1 MAVIL
6 IHQIAIFLTRS
17 CIRPA
22 NTLNADMLPV
32 SKSLA
37 LALCLA
43 ASLSAQVDRATLSG
57 TVSDPSSAYIDA
69 AIVAV
74 KSAAT
79 GFSRQT
85 TTSQSG
91 AYQLP
96 GLPVGIY
103 TISIS
108 KPGFN
113 TSKFEQVALGV
124 GQSRTLDAQLTV
136 GAVATSIEIVAGA
149 TPLEQK
155 NAEIGTVIGEQQIK
169 NIPLNGRHWASLMAL
184 APGAVNVGEGNQ
196 NTIRFFGRPRDDNN
210 WTFDGVDATG
220 IKDPRQ
226 EGNLRLVI
234 STDSIAEFRVN
245 SLPFTAEGGTGGGAQ
260 INLVSKTGTNAFHGS
275 AYEFFRNSALDAR
288 RPFDGANPPPFRL
301 NQFGGNIGGP
311 IAKDKTFF
319 FANWESLFQRL
330 TISRAD
336 GLVPSAAFRARTP
349 AALQS
354 LINLYPVGN
363 APGANANVDRL
374 IAQTPERRNEH
385 SGMARVDHRINDKHS
400 LFFRFA
406 MTDGLISQIRNGLL
420 ETRDSNIRPSNIT
433 AQWQQVWSPAMVNEV
448 KLGFNRSALTR
459 NDVGRIPEGVAIPG
473 FTSTQ
478 PTSYIIEKPSA
489 YSIVDNLSWIRGRH
503 TIKIGG
509 EIRRIHL
516 NVGNGPAT
524 SVAFAN
530 LDAFLRNSLNSVS
543 IGSRLDTVG
552 VRRTFSSIYFQDEIR
567 FSPELTLNL
576 GLRYEHYTV
585 SKDVYGRGRVFD
597 AVRCQGFCPNGTP
610 WFFPDNDNVTPRV
623 SLAWT
628 PKSLGGKTVF
638 RTGYGRYIGPGQN
651 DDVTAAIDSLPEN
664 LSLTA
669 ADAPTLS
676 YPPAPFLA
684 QLRLQGQTPRSV
696 QRDRKEP
703 ESHMWTLSIQHQLPG
718 SMVAQVAYVGNAG
731 RNQLT
736 RTYVNTLD
744 PITRRR
750 PLAAFGQID
759 EKRFDGNTSFN
770 GLQSSLTRSFS
781 KGLLFQ
787 AQYMWGHAI
796 SDNAGSGEGGQI
808 QNIACRAC
816 DRGDADYDIRHTFTA
831 NTVYQLPFARAK
843 WFGGWDLSGI
853 YTART
858 GTPFSVTITRTAA
871 TVPSGQTQNQRADYV
886 GGDVYASNKG
896 PGLWLNPNAFA
907 LPANNTYGNSGRNR
921 FRAPGLWQA
930 DAGISKKFRITEA
943 VNIDFRTEM
952 FNLFN
957 RAQYGTPVNARNN
970 STFGSILTTANDG
983 ATGTGTSRQVQFM
996 LRMNF

>member
-1 MAVIL
+1 MAKYLFLLLIL
-6 IHQIAIFLTRS
+6 GVV
-17 CIRPA
+17 
-22 NTLNADMLPV
+22 PV
-32 SKSLA
+32 WP
-37 LALCLA
+37 
-43 ASLSAQVDRATLSG
+43 QVDRATLSG
-57 TVSDPSSAYIDA
+57 TISDPSGASIDNA
-69 AIVAV
+69 KVAV
-74 KSAAT
+74 ESPAT
-79 GFSRQT
+79 GFRRDT
-85 TTSQSG
+85 ITSATGS
-91 AYQLP
+91 YQLP
-96 GLPVGIY
+96 GLPVGVYIV
-103 TISIS
+103 SVS
-108 KPGFN
+108 KTGFN
-113 TSKFEQVALGV
+113 TAKFDKVVLTV
-124 GQSRTLDAQLTV
+124 GQSRTLDSQLTV
-136 GAVATSIEIVAGA
+136 GAVSTAVEVAA
-149 TPLEQK
+149 EVTPLDQK
-155 NAEIGTVIGEQQIK
+155 NAEIGTVISEQQIR
-169 NIPLNGRHWASLMAL
+169 NIPLNGRHWASLMML

-196 NTIRFFGRPRDDNN
+196 NSIRFFGRPRDDNN

-245 SLPFTAEGGTGGGAQ
+245 SLPFTAEGGVGGGAQ

-275 AYEFFRNSALDAR
+275 VYEFFRNSKLDAR

-301 NQFGGNIGGP
+301 NQFGGNVGGP
-311 IAKDKTFF
+311 VIKDKTFF
-319 FANWESLFQRL
+319 FANYEGLLQRL

-336 GLVPSAAFRARTP
+336 GLVPSAAFRQRTP

-363 APGANANVDRL
+363 VPGANNVDRL
-374 IAQTPERRNEH
+374 IAETPERRDEH
-385 SGMARVDHRINDKHS
+385 SGMARIDHRINDKHS

-420 ETRDSNIRPSNIT
+420 ETRDSYIRPTNIT
-433 AQWQQVWSPAMVNEV
+433 AQWQQVWSATMVNEV

-503 TIKIGG
+503 TLKLGG

-530 LDAFLRNSLNSVS
+530 ADAFLRNSLNSVS

-552 VRRTFSSIYFQDEIR
+552 VRRTFTSVYFQDEIR

-576 GLRYEHYTV
+576 GVRYEQYTV

-597 AVRCQGFCPNGTP
+597 EIRCQGFCAPGTP
-610 WFFPDNDNVTPRV
+610 WFFGDNDNIAPRL

-628 PKSLGGKTVF
+628 PKMLGGKTVI
-638 RTGYGRYIGPGQN
+638 RTGYGRYFGPGQN

-664 LSLTA
+664 FSLTA

-676 YPPAPFLA
+676 YPPTPFLA
-684 QLRLQGQTPRSV
+684 QLVSGGQTPRSV

-703 ESHMWTLSIQHQLPG
+703 ESHMWTLSIQHELPG
-718 SMVAQVAYVGNAG
+718 SMVGQVAYVGNVG

-736 RTYVNTLD
+736 RTYVNTLN
-744 PITRRR
+744 PVTRRR
-750 PLAAFGQID
+750 GLAAFGQID
-759 EKRFDGNTSFN
+759 EKRFDGNTNFN

-781 KGLLFQ
+781 KGFLFQ

-808 QNIACRAC
+808 QDIACRAC

-831 NTVYQLPFARAK
+831 NSVYQLPFARTR
-843 WFGGWDLSGI
+843 WYGGWDFSGI
-853 YTART
+853 FTART
-858 GTPFSVTITRTAA
+858 GNPFSVTISRTAA
-871 TVPSGQTQNQRADYV
+871 TVPSGQTQNQRADYL
-886 GGDVYASNKG
+886 GGDAYVANKG
-896 PGLWLNPNAFA
+896 PALWLNPAAFA

-921 FRAPGLWQA
+921 FRGPGLWQA
-930 DAGISKKFRITEA
+930 DMGVAKKFRIKES
-943 VNIDFRTEM
+943 VNLDFRTEM
-952 FNLFN
+952 FNVFN
-957 RAQYGTPVNARNN
+957 RAQYGNPVNARNN
-970 STFGSILTTANDG
+970 STFGVILVTANDG
-983 ATGTGTSRQVQFM
+983 ATGTGTSRQLQFM
-996 LRMNF
+996 LRLNF

>member
-1 MAVIL
+1 MPSPCR
-6 IHQIAIFLTRS
+6 FL
-17 CIRPA
+17 
-22 NTLNADMLPV
+22 
-32 SKSLA
+32 SLA
-37 LALCLA
+37 LFLSVLA
-43 ASLSAQVDRATLSG
+43 TAQVDRATLSG
-57 TVSDPSSAYIDA
+57 TVTDATGAAVDA
-69 AIVAV
+69 ARVNV
-74 KSAAT
+74 ESAAT
-79 GFSRQT
+79 GFRREVL
-85 TTSQSG
+85 TSGSG
-91 AYQLP
+91 GYQLP
-96 GLPVGIY
+96 GLPVGLY
-103 TISIS
+103 AVSVA
-108 KPGFN
+108 KAGFN
-113 TSKFEQVALGV
+113 TAKFEQVVLAV
-124 GQSRTLDAQLTV
+124 GQARTLDARLTV
-136 GAVATSIEIVAGA
+136 GQVSTAVEISAEG
-149 TPLEQK
+149 TPLDQK
-155 NAEIGTVIGEQQIK
+155 NAEIGSVISEQQIK
-169 NIPLNGRHWASLMAL
+169 NIPLNGRHWASLMML

-196 NTIRFFGRPRDDNN
+196 NSIRFFGRPRDDNN

-245 SLPFTAEGGTGGGAQ
+245 SLPFTAEGGIGGGAQ
-260 INLVSKTGTNAFHGS
+260 INLVSKTGTNDFHGS

-288 RPFDGANPPPFRL
+288 RPFDGTNPPPFRL
-301 NQFGGNIGGP
+301 NQFGGNLGGR
-311 IAKDKTFF
+311 IIRDRTFF
-319 FANWESLFQRL
+319 FANYEGLAQRL

-336 GLVPSAAFRARTP
+336 GLVPSAAFRQRTP
-349 AALQS
+349 SALQG

-374 IAQTPERRNEH
+374 IAETPERRDEH

-420 ETRDSNIRPSNIT
+420 ETRDSYIRPTNVT
-433 AQWQQVWSPAMVNEV
+433 TQWQQIWSPAMVNEV

-478 PTSYIIEKPSA
+478 PTTYIIEKPSA
-489 YSIVDNLSWIRGRH
+489 YSVVDNLSWIRGRH

-530 LDAFLRNSLNSVS
+530 LDSFLRNSLNSVS

-552 VRRTFSSIYFQDEIR
+552 VRRTFSAVYFQDEIR
-567 FSPELTLNL
+567 FNPSLTLNV
-576 GLRYEHYTV
+576 GMRYEQYTV

-597 AVRCQGFCPNGTP
+597 IVRCQGFCAPGTP
-610 WFFPDNDNVTPRV
+610 WFFGDNDNIAPRV

-628 PKSLGGKTVF
+628 PKMLGGKTVI
-638 RTGYGRYIGPGQN
+638 RTGYGRYFGPGQN

-664 LSLTA
+664 FSLTV

-676 YPPAPFLA
+676 YPPTPFLG
-684 QLRLQGQTPRSV
+684 QLRGQGQTPRSV

-703 ESHMWTLSIQHQLPG
+703 ESHMWTLSIQRELPG
-718 SMVAQVAYVGNAG
+718 SMIGQVAYVGNVG

-736 RTYVNTLD
+736 RSYVNTLN
-744 PITRRR
+744 PVTRQR
-750 PLAAFGQID
+750 PLSSFGQID
-759 EKRFDGNTSFN
+759 EKRFDGNTNFN

-781 KGLLFQ
+781 KGFLFQ

-816 DRGDADYDIRHTFTA
+816 DRGDADYDIRHTFTT
-831 NTVYQLPFARAK
+831 NTVYQLPFARTK

-853 YTART
+853 FTART
-858 GTPFSVTITRTAA
+858 GTPLSVTITRTAA

-886 GGDVYASNKG
+886 GGDPYAANKG
-896 PGLWLNPNAFA
+896 PGLWLNPAAFA
-907 LPANNTYGNSGRNR
+907 LPAAGTYGNSGRNR
-921 FRAPGLWQA
+921 FRGPELWQA
-930 DAGISKKFRITEA
+930 DLGVSKKFRLGERF
-943 VNIDFRTEM
+943 NLDFRTEM
-952 FNLFN
+952 FNVFN
-957 RAQYGTPVNARNN
+957 RAQYGNPVNARNN
-970 STFGSILTTANDG
+970 STFGTILTTANDG

-996 LRMNF
+996 LRLNF

>member
-1 MAVIL
+1 
-6 IHQIAIFLTRS
+6 
-17 CIRPA
+17 
-22 NTLNADMLPV
+22 MLL
-32 SKSLA
+32 SLRKLLSLA
-37 LALCLA
+37 ILFT
-43 ASLSAQVDRATLSG
+43 SLSFAQVDRATLSG
-57 TVSDPSSAYIDA
+57 TITDPSDA
-69 AIVAV
+69 QIAAATVAV
-74 KSAAT
+74 ESAAT
-79 GFSRQT
+79 GLRRET
-85 TTSQSG
+85 ITSATG

-96 GLPVGIY
+96 ALPPGTY

-108 KPGFN
+108 KAGFN
-113 TSKFEQVALGV
+113 TARFARVTLTV
-124 GQSRTLDAQLTV
+124 GQSRTLDAQLSL
-136 GAVATSIEIVAGA
+136 GAVATTVEVSAET
-149 TPLEQK
+149 TPLDQK
-155 NAEIGTVIGEQQIK
+155 SAEIGTVIGEQQIK
-169 NIPLNGRHWASLMAL
+169 NIPLNGRHWAALMAL

-196 NTIRFFGRPRDDNN
+196 NSIRFFGRPRDDNN

-245 SLPFTAEGGTGGGAQ
+245 SLPFTAEGGIGGGAQ
-260 INLVSKTGTNAFHGS
+260 INLVSKTGTNSFHGS

-288 RPFDGANPPPFRL
+288 RPFDGPNPPPFRL
-301 NQFGGNIGGP
+301 NQFGANFGGR
-311 IAKDKTFF
+311 IVKDKTFF

-330 TISRAD
+330 SISRAD
-336 GLVPSAAFRARTP
+336 GLVPSAAFRQRTP

-354 LINLYPVGN
+354 LINLYPVGTG
-363 APGANANVDRL
+363 PGANANVDRL
-374 IAQTPERRNEH
+374 IAETPEKRNEH
-385 SGMARVDHRINDKHS
+385 SGMMRVDHRINDKHS

-420 ETRDSNIRPSNIT
+420 ETRDSYIRPTNAT
-433 AQWQQVWSPAMVNEV
+433 TQWQQLWSPTAVNEI

-478 PTSYIIEKPSA
+478 PTTYIIEKPSA
-489 YSIVDNLSWIRGRH
+489 YSIVDNFSWIRGRH
-503 TIKIGG
+503 TIKAGG

-552 VRRTFSSIYFQDEIR
+552 VRRNFHALYLQDEIR
-567 FSPELTLNL
+567 FSSALTLNI
-576 GLRYEHYTV
+576 GIRYEQYTV
-585 SKDVYGRGRVFD
+585 SKDVVGRGRVFD
-597 AVRCQGFCPNGTP
+597 IVPCQGFCAPGTP
-610 WFFPDNDNVTPRV
+610 WFFGDNDNIAPRL

-628 PKSLGGKTVF
+628 PKSLGGKTVI
-638 RTGYGRYIGPGQN
+638 RTGYGRYFGPGQN

-664 LSLTA
+664 LSLSV
-669 ADAPTLS
+669 ADAPTLA
-676 YPPAPFLA
+676 YPPAPFLT
-684 QLRLQGQTPRSV
+684 QLRSQGQTPRSV

-703 ESHMWTLSIQHQLPG
+703 ESHMWTLSIQRELPG
-718 SMVAQVAYVGNAG
+718 ALVAQVAYVGNVG
-731 RNQLT
+731 GNQLT

-744 PITRRR
+744 PVTRRR

-759 EKRFDGNTSFN
+759 EKRFDGKTNFN
-770 GLQSSLTRSFS
+770 GLQSSLNRAFS
-781 KGLLFQ
+781 KGFLFQ

-816 DRGDADYDIRHTFTA
+816 DRGDADYDIRQTLTL
-831 NTVYQLPFARAK
+831 NSVYQLPFARAK

-858 GTPFSVTITRTAA
+858 GTPFTVSIARTAA

-896 PGLWLNPNAFA
+896 PGLWLNPAAFA
-907 LPANNTYGNSGRNR
+907 LPANGVYGNSGRNR
-921 FRAPGLWQA
+921 FRGPGLWQA
-930 DAGISKKFRITEA
+930 DIGISKKFRLTESA
-943 VNIDFRTEM
+943 NLDFRTEM

-957 RAQYGTPVNARNN
+957 RAQYGNPVSARNN
-970 STFGSILTTANDG
+970 STFGTILATANDG
-983 ATGTGTSRQVQFM
+983 ATGTGTSRQLQFM
-996 LRMNF
+996 LRLNF

>member
-1 MAVIL
+1 
-6 IHQIAIFLTRS
+6 
-17 CIRPA
+17 
-22 NTLNADMLPV
+22 MLL
-32 SKSLA
+32 SLRKLLSLA
-37 LALCLA
+37 ILFT
-43 ASLSAQVDRATLSG
+43 SLSFAQVDRATLSG
-57 TVSDPSSAYIDA
+57 TITDPSDA
-69 AIVAV
+69 QIAAATVAV
-74 KSAAT
+74 ESAAT
-79 GFSRQT
+79 GLRRET
-85 TTSQSG
+85 ITSATG

-96 GLPVGIY
+96 ALPPGTY

-108 KPGFN
+108 KAGFN
-113 TSKFEQVALGV
+113 TARFARVTLTV
-124 GQSRTLDAQLTV
+124 GQSRTLDAQLSL
-136 GAVATSIEIVAGA
+136 GAVATTVEVSAET
-149 TPLEQK
+149 TPLDQK
-155 NAEIGTVIGEQQIK
+155 SAEIGTVIGEQQIK
-169 NIPLNGRHWASLMAL
+169 NIPLNGRHWAALMAL

-196 NTIRFFGRPRDDNN
+196 NSIRFFGRPRDDNN

-245 SLPFTAEGGTGGGAQ
+245 SLPFTAEGGIGGGAQ
-260 INLVSKTGTNAFHGS
+260 INLVSKTGTNSFHGS

-288 RPFDGANPPPFRL
+288 RPFDGPNPPPFRL
-301 NQFGGNIGGP
+301 NQFGANFGGR
-311 IAKDKTFF
+311 IVKDKTFF

-330 TISRAD
+330 SISRAD
-336 GLVPSAAFRARTP
+336 GLVPSAAFRQRTP

-354 LINLYPVGN
+354 LINLYPVGTG
-363 APGANANVDRL
+363 PGANANVDRL
-374 IAQTPERRNEH
+374 IAETPEKRNEH
-385 SGMARVDHRINDKHS
+385 SGMMRVDHRINDKHS

-420 ETRDSNIRPSNIT
+420 ETRDSYIRPTNAT
-433 AQWQQVWSPAMVNEV
+433 TQWQQLWSPTAVNEI

-478 PTSYIIEKPSA
+478 PTTYIIEKPSA
-489 YSIVDNLSWIRGRH
+489 YSIVDNFSWIRGRH
-503 TIKIGG
+503 TIKAGG

-552 VRRTFSSIYFQDEIR
+552 VRRNFHALYLQDEIR
-567 FSPELTLNL
+567 FSSALTLNI
-576 GLRYEHYTV
+576 GIRYEQYTV
-585 SKDVYGRGRVFD
+585 SKDVVGRGRVFD
-597 AVRCQGFCPNGTP
+597 IVRCQGFCAPGTP
-610 WFFPDNDNVTPRV
+610 WFFGDNDNIAPRL

-628 PKSLGGKTVF
+628 PKSLGGKTVI
-638 RTGYGRYIGPGQN
+638 RTGYGRYFGPGQN

-664 LSLTA
+664 LSLSV
-669 ADAPTLS
+669 ADAPTLA
-676 YPPAPFLA
+676 YPPAPFLT
-684 QLRLQGQTPRSV
+684 QLRSQGQTPRSV

-703 ESHMWTLSIQHQLPG
+703 ESHMWTLSIQRELPG
-718 SMVAQVAYVGNAG
+718 ALVAQVAYVGNVG
-731 RNQLT
+731 GNQLT

-744 PITRRR
+744 PVTRRR

-759 EKRFDGNTSFN
+759 EKRFDGKTNFN
-770 GLQSSLTRSFS
+770 GLQSSLNRAFS
-781 KGLLFQ
+781 KGFLFQ

-816 DRGDADYDIRHTFTA
+816 DRGDADYDIRQTLTL
-831 NTVYQLPFARAK
+831 NSVYQLPFARAK

-858 GTPFSVTITRTAA
+858 GTPFSVSIARTAA

-896 PGLWLNPNAFA
+896 PGLWLNPAAFA
-907 LPANNTYGNSGRNR
+907 LPANGVYGNSGRNR
-921 FRAPGLWQA
+921 FRGPGLWQA
-930 DAGISKKFRITEA
+930 DIGISKKFRLTESA
-943 VNIDFRTEM
+943 NLDFRTEM

-957 RAQYGTPVNARNN
+957 RAQYGNPVSARNN
-970 STFGSILTTANDG
+970 STFGTILATANDG
-983 ATGTGTSRQVQFM
+983 ATGTGTSRQLQFM
-996 LRMNF
+996 LRLNF

>member
-1 MAVIL
+1 
-6 IHQIAIFLTRS
+6 
-17 CIRPA
+17 
-22 NTLNADMLPV
+22 MLL
-32 SKSLA
+32 SLRKLLSLA
-37 LALCLA
+37 ILFT
-43 ASLSAQVDRATLSG
+43 SLSFAQVDRATLSG
-57 TVSDPSSAYIDA
+57 TITDPSDA
-69 AIVAV
+69 QIAAATVAV
-74 KSAAT
+74 ESAAT
-79 GFSRQT
+79 GLRRET
-85 TTSQSG
+85 ITSATG

-96 GLPVGIY
+96 ALPPGTY

-108 KPGFN
+108 KAGFN
-113 TSKFEQVALGV
+113 TARFARVTLTV
-124 GQSRTLDAQLTV
+124 GQSRTLDAQLSL
-136 GAVATSIEIVAGA
+136 GAVATTVEVSAET
-149 TPLEQK
+149 TPLDQK
-155 NAEIGTVIGEQQIK
+155 SAEIGTVIGEQQIK
-169 NIPLNGRHWASLMAL
+169 NIPLNGRHWAALMAL

-196 NTIRFFGRPRDDNN
+196 NSIRFFGRPRDDNN

-245 SLPFTAEGGTGGGAQ
+245 SLPFTAEGGIGGGAQ
-260 INLVSKTGTNAFHGS
+260 INLVSKTGTNSFHGS

-288 RPFDGANPPPFRL
+288 RPFDGPNPPPFRL
-301 NQFGGNIGGP
+301 NQFGANFGGR
-311 IAKDKTFF
+311 IVKDKTFF

-330 TISRAD
+330 SISRAD
-336 GLVPSAAFRARTP
+336 GLVPSAAFRQRTP

-354 LINLYPVGN
+354 LINLYPVGTG
-363 APGANANVDRL
+363 PGANANVDRL
-374 IAQTPERRNEH
+374 IAETPEKRNEH
-385 SGMARVDHRINDKHS
+385 SGMMRVDHRINDKHS

-420 ETRDSNIRPSNIT
+420 ETRDSYIRPTNAT
-433 AQWQQVWSPAMVNEV
+433 TQWQQLWSPTAVNEI

-478 PTSYIIEKPSA
+478 PTTYIIEKPSA
-489 YSIVDNLSWIRGRH
+489 YSIVDNFSWIRGRH
-503 TIKIGG
+503 TIKAGG

-552 VRRTFSSIYFQDEIR
+552 VRRNFHALYLQDEIR
-567 FSPELTLNL
+567 FSSALTLNI
-576 GLRYEHYTV
+576 GIRYEQYTV
-585 SKDVYGRGRVFD
+585 SKDVVGRGRVFD
-597 AVRCQGFCPNGTP
+597 IVPCQGFCAPGTP
-610 WFFPDNDNVTPRV
+610 WFFGDNDNIAPRL

-628 PKSLGGKTVF
+628 PKSLGGKTVI
-638 RTGYGRYIGPGQN
+638 RTGYGRYFGPGQN

-664 LSLTA
+664 LSLSV
-669 ADAPTLS
+669 ADAPTLA
-676 YPPAPFLA
+676 YPPAPFLT
-684 QLRLQGQTPRSV
+684 QLRSQGQTPRSV

-703 ESHMWTLSIQHQLPG
+703 ESHMWTLSIQRELPG
-718 SMVAQVAYVGNAG
+718 ALVAQVAYVGNVG
-731 RNQLT
+731 GNQLT

-744 PITRRR
+744 PVTRRR

-759 EKRFDGNTSFN
+759 EKRFDGKTNFN
-770 GLQSSLTRSFS
+770 GLQSSLNRAFS
-781 KGLLFQ
+781 KGFLFQ

-816 DRGDADYDIRHTFTA
+816 DRGDADYDIRQTLTL
-831 NTVYQLPFARAK
+831 NSVYQLPFARAK

-858 GTPFSVTITRTAA
+858 GTPFTVSIARTAA

-896 PGLWLNPNAFA
+896 PGLWPNPAAFA
-907 LPANNTYGNSGRNR
+907 LPANGVYGNSGRNR
-921 FRAPGLWQA
+921 FRGPGLWQA
-930 DAGISKKFRITEA
+930 DIGISKKFRLTESA
-943 VNIDFRTEM
+943 NLDFRTEM

-957 RAQYGTPVNARNN
+957 RAQYGNPVSARNN
-970 STFGSILTTANDG
+970 STFGTILATANDG
-983 ATGTGTSRQVQFM
+983 ATGTGTSRQLQFM
-996 LRMNF
+996 LRLNF